1 MAIDQ
6 APSDVAGTAPVPI
19 VGLEVD
25 VATHHELSQL
35 LALEARLLD
44 DRRFDE
50 WLQLF
55 ADDIHYWMPTRYNRL
70 AREMDREVA
79 ARNEVAN
86 FDEDKRSLGQRVFR
100 LATGMA
106 WAEDPPSRTR
116 HLVTNVWAR
125 PTDDPDEFDVQ
136 SYFLTYR
143 NRGDTECDIWAGK
156 RDDLVRRVGDRQWQI
171 ARRTI
176 LLDQATIL
184 SKNLSVFF

>member
-6 APSDVAGTAPVPI
+6 AAAGVDIAPIPSVA
-19 VGLEVD
+19 LEVD
-25 VATHHELSQL
+25 VATHHEVTQFLH
-35 LALEARLLD
+35 LEARLLD
-44 DRRFDE
+44 ERRHHE
-50 WLQLF
+50 WLRLF
-55 ADDIHYWMPTRYNRL
+55 ADDIRYWMPCRYNRL
-70 AREMDREVA
+70 AREIDKEVA
-79 ARNEVAN
+79 APGEVAN
-86 FDEDKRSLGQRVFR
+86 FDEDKQSLGQRVFR
-100 LATGMA
+100 LSTGMA

-125 PTDDPDEFDVQ
+125 PTDTTDELDVQ

-143 NRGDTECDIWAGK
+143 NRGDTEFDIWAGR
-156 RDDLVRRVGDRQWQI
+156 RDDVLRRVAERTWQI

>member
-1 MAIDQ
+1 MAIVQ
-6 APSDVAGTAPVPI
+6 ASPAVEAAPIPS

-25 VATHHELSQL
+25 VATHHEVSQF

-44 DRRFDE
+44 ERRFDE
-50 WLQLF
+50 WYRLF
-55 ADDIHYWMPTRYNRL
+55 TDDIHYWMPCRYNRI
-70 AREMDREVA
+70 AREMDKEIA
-79 ARNEVAN
+79 APGEVAN
-86 FDEDKRSLGQRVFR
+86 FDEDKRSLGQRIFR

-116 HLVTNVWAR
+116 HLVTNVWVR
-125 PTDDPDEFDVQ
+125 PAATVDEYDVQ

-143 NRGDTECDIWAGK
+143 NRSDTEVDIWAGR
-156 RDDLVRRVGDRQWQI
+156 RDDVLRRIAERTWQI